1 MLRCALCTASI
12 DALTAAPA
20 GAIVPQ
26 HRAPWLPPWR
36 FLGSV
41 ISDLRSRI
49 CDHAGPELREELMT
63 ANRLALLATAAITAI
78 TVAAPVRADDTITI
92 GFTVSQTGPLNNDSV
107 SQMRGFELWRDEVN
121 AAGGIKAGDK
131 HYKINFTSYDDESQN
146 VRVQQLYTRLISQD
160 KAQFLFSPYSSGLV
174 ATAAI
179 ISEQY
184 GKVMLTTGGAEEKT
198 YQLGNKNLF
207 QLYSPAGQ
215 YLAGAVDALKEKN
228 PKAQVAFIYKDDP
241 FSKAVAQVTR
251 DLAKRQGVNVVLD
264 ESYSPSTTDF
274 GPIINKLVS
283 AKADA
288 LLGGGHY
295 PDGSTLAR
303 QLHDQKVGLKWVT
316 LLVAPDTPKFAE
328 LGDAAVGITVPSQ
341 WAPQV
346 TYKPDFGPTAQDF
359 NKRFVD
365 KYKIEAGYH
374 AAGGYTAGLIL
385 QHAIEQSGSIDQAKV
400 AAALNK
406 LDVTTMFGRS
416 RFSTDPK
423 DHGLQLAHAMVLGQ
437 WQKKNGQLVKEVIW
451 PNDAKT
457 ADIIY

>member
-1 MLRCALCTASI
+1 MLRCAFCAASI

-20 GAIVPQ
+20 GAIVPR

-36 FLGSV
+36 FLGWV

-49 CDHAGPELREELMT
+49 CDRAGPELREELMT
-63 ANRLALLATAAITAI
+63 ANRLALLAAAAITAI

-416 RFSTDPK
+416 KFSTDPK

>member
-1 MLRCALCTASI
+1 MTAS
-12 DALTAAPA
+12 
-20 GAIVPQ
+20 
-26 HRAPWLPPWR
+26 
-36 FLGSV
+36 
-41 ISDLRSRI
+41 
-49 CDHAGPELREELMT
+49 
-63 ANRLALLATAAITAI
+63 RLALLATAAITAVI
-78 TVAAPVRADDTITI
+78 IAAPARADDTITI

-107 SQMRGFELWRDEVN
+107 SQMRGIELWRDEVN
-121 AAGGIKAGDK
+121 ATGGIKAGDK
-131 HYKINFTSYDDESQN
+131 HYKVALTSYDDESQN

-215 YLAGAVDALKEKN
+215 YLAGALDALKEKN

-359 NKRFVD
+359 NKRFAD

-406 LDVTTMFGRS
+406 MDVTTMFGRS
-416 RFSTDPK
+416 KFSTDPK

-451 PNDAKT
+451 PNNAKT

>member
-1 MLRCALCTASI
+1 M
-12 DALTAAPA
+12 
-20 GAIVPQ
+20 
-26 HRAPWLPPWR
+26 
-36 FLGSV
+36 
-41 ISDLRSRI
+41 ISK
-49 CDHAGPELREELMT
+49 
-63 ANRLALLATAAITAI
+63 RLALLTATAAITAA
-78 TVAAPVRADDTITI
+78 VAAVIVATPVLADDTITI

-131 HYKINFTSYDDESQN
+131 HYKINFASYDDESQN
-146 VRVQQLYTRLISQD
+146 VRVQQLYTRLIAQD

-207 QLYSPAGQ
+207 QVYSPAGQ
-215 YLAGAVDALKEKN
+215 YLAGAVDALREKN

-274 GPIINKLVS
+274 GPIINKLIS

-328 LGDAAVGITVPSQ
+328 LGDAAVGISVPSQ

-346 TYKPDFGPTAQDF
+346 AYKPDFGPTAPEF
-359 NKRFVD
+359 NKRFTD

-374 AAGGYTAGLIL
+374 AAGGYAAGLLL
-385 QHAIEQSGSIDQAKV
+385 QHAIEESGSIDQAKV

-406 LDVTTMFGRS
+406 MDVTTMFGRTK
-416 RFSTDPK
+416 FSNDPK
-423 DHGLQLAHAMVLGQ
+423 EHGLQLAHAMVLGQ
-437 WQKKNGQLVKEVIW
+437 WQKKGGQLVKEVIW
-451 PNDAKT
+451 PNAAKT